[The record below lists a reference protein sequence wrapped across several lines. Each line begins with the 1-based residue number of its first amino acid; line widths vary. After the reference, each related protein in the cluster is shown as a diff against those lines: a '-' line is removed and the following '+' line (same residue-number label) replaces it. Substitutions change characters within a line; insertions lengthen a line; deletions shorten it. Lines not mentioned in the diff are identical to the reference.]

1 MGKYL
6 PLDGGEAALEV
17 PAPRWVAE
25 VALEN
30 ASFILSMFLTDVFS
44 SDLLDLEHY
53 NWANPFINDLVNSVS
68 KTWSG
73 SVLPDVSLD
82 LDVLIF
88 PSDVN

>member
-30 ASFILSMFLTDVFS
+30 ASFILSVFLTDVFS
-44 SDLLDLEHY
+44 SDLFYPEHH
-53 NWANPFINDLVNSVS
+53 NWFNSFHCRYIQQQTQWFGLAVIWFDFALWDLVY
-68 KTWSG
+68 
-73 SVLPDVSLD
+73 
-82 LDVLIF
+82 
-88 PSDVN
+88 